1 MCVQPPDGLW
11 PRIFGVGRPYSK
23 SSGCEYGRR
32 RRCRPLLDGVATPTG
47 NANGG
52 VAPASPSADASGRAE
67 LRLATRESQ
76 VGGTDSLP
84 ITWPS
89 AVDAS
94 TGAVSTGPA
103 ARTISAPPLAVEATP
118 TGAVTAPPSAPII
131 KGSGLLAALVA
142 AIALNPAALTSTLA
156 MLVGSMPRIVDMPSP
171 VETLAAPD
179 PAAGAPL
186 DAGRAPPDD
195 ACTAGRGGWFGGR
208 CTVLGVAGPA

>member
-23 SSGCEYGRR
+23 SSGCEYGLR
-32 RRCRPLLDGVATPTG
+32 RRCRPLLDEVATPTG

-52 VAPASPSADASGRAE
+52 VSPASPSADASGRAE
-67 LRLATRESQ
+67 LRLATRASQ
-76 VGGTDSLP
+76 VGGTDSPP

-103 ARTISAPPLAVEATP
+103 ARTISAPPRAAEATS
-118 TGAVTAPPSAPII
+118 TGPAMAPPSAPII
-131 KGSGLLAALVA
+131 KGIGLLVALVA

-156 MLVGSMPRIVDMPSP
+156 MLVGSMPRIVEVPSP

-186 DAGRAPPDD
+186 EVWTGPPDD
-195 ACTAGRGGWFGGR
+195 ARTAGRGGWFGGR